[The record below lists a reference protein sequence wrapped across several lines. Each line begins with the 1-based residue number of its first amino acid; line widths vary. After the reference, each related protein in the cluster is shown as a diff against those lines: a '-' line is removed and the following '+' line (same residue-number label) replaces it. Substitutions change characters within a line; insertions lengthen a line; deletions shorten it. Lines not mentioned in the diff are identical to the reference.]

1 MTTSAIL
8 DSLQRS
14 IEHRLDISRQQGQAL
29 RRVTAP
35 TPVARVADNRQ
46 VSVTGNRAPA
56 VSTRTVEPTITFKL
70 VDELAAQLPP
80 AKYALPNVRTGEVTF
95 FEVAKYKGGMR
106 VRRLFGAPRDW
117 RRETMNLRMQYFAI
131 KHILEDVPNSIKL
144 FGDTFQVCSKCGAP
158 LSNGESLAAKLGPY
172 CRKAFSRWI

>member
-14 IEHRLDISRQQGQAL
+14 IDHRLDISRQQGQAL
-29 RRVTAP
+29 RQVTVPTPMTRAVPANRTPAVTA
-35 TPVARVADNRQ
+35 RR
-46 VSVTGNRAPA
+46 S
-56 VSTRTVEPTITFKL
+56 EPTITFRL

-80 AKYALPNVRTGEVTF
+80 AKYALPNTGTGAIDF

-117 RRETMNLRMQYFAI
+117 RRETMNLRMQCFAI
-131 KHILEDVPNSIKL
+131 KHILEDVPNAIKL
-144 FGDTFQVCSKCGAP
+144 FGDTFKVCSKCGSP
-158 LSNGESLAAKLGPY
+158 LSNGKSLAAKLGPD
-172 CRKAFSRWI
+172 CRKAFARWI

>member
-1 MTTSAIL
+1 MTNSAIL

-14 IEHRLDISRQQGQAL
+14 IDHRLDISRQQGQAL
-29 RRVTAP
+29 RQVTAP
-35 TPVARVADNRQ
+35 TPVTQVANNR
-46 VSVTGNRAPA
+46 TPA
-56 VSTRTVEPTITFKL
+56 VSARTTEPTITFKL

-80 AKYALPNVRTGEVTF
+80 AKYALPNIRTGEVTF
-95 FEVAKYKGGMR
+95 FEIAKFKDGMR
-106 VRRLFGAPRDW
+106 IRRLFGAPRDW
-117 RRETMNLRMQYFAI
+117 RRETMNLRMQYFAV

-158 LSNGESLAAKLGPY
+158 LSNGDSLAAKLGPH